1 MPCKGGRYCRP
12 PALAASAEVKGTE
25 SPCRPRK
32 DGTLPGAATPP
43 TCKRSAQRGRKD
55 APDPLHQH
63 KRREATHNKAA
74 RTPNTRPFFA
84 PWGGAQR
91 GVAGGEWRRPE
102 AAAKGRDGKGAAKRA
117 TPSEAP
123 PTSRAPYG
131 QTGSGTKREVKTR
144 PSAHGRARKRTPF
157 HKVFIFSSHNISRY
171 LSLFFTMHRYFV
183 IIPHC
188 DRVGWS
194 LGGFVLHLVQLGKG
208 AGLRHIRRKPCGVK
222 QGGYFLR

>member
-1 MPCKGGRYCRP
+1 MPPSQGRNTPRGGN
-12 PALAASAEVKGTE
+12 AAHM
-25 SPCRPRK
+25 
-32 DGTLPGAATPP
+32 
-43 TCKRSAQRGRKD
+43 Q
-55 APDPLHQH
+55 
-63 KRREATHNKAA
+63 
-74 RTPNTRPFFA
+74 
-84 PWGGAQR
+84 
-91 GVAGGEWRRPE
+91 
-102 AAAKGRDGKGAAKRA
+102 AKRA
-117 TPSEAP
+117 ERAQGRARPSAPTQAERSDPQQGGANAEHTTLFRAVGGSAERGSRRRAAKTRGGGEGERRQGGGEASHAERSP
-123 PTSRAPYG
+123 PDKSRPLW